1 MARLIEDAEKLDDT
15 FKAQRDEAG
24 ELTLSYGDVVNA
36 IHIVQTEMGIT
47 GTTAKEAASTISGS
61 LSSLKASWTNLITGL
76 GSGADLGPL
85 IDNVVSNAETLIG
98 NVLPVVEQALT
109 GMAGLVERL
118 APMIGE
124 RLPGLVQQILPPL
137 LSAATTLIDSLAAAL
152 PGLLSVLMDMAPELL
167 SVGMELAS
175 SLVTAIVEYL
185 GTHTEEIVTA
195 GITLMGTL
203 LQNTVAI
210 VDAIVTNLPG
220 IIDGIVSALTN
231 EKNVQTI
238 IDGGIE
244 LLGELLTDI
253 PGILLA
259 LGKGVVNLVKG
270 IVDLITGRS
279 DDSADAGKDLMSHLA
294 DKWSEIEWDISV
306 EELLGTLWNLIKS
319 YASAWWELGGWIG
332 EQIKNGLKNTLTGIM
347 SGEIVSND
355 WTDIHK
361 TQPEEY
367 AGAGAGRT
375 TAQDFTTPTSR
386 AQVFRAEETAFQAGL
401 SAGGGGGD
409 TYNVTID
416 ASSVKEFND
425 IVDIAQNARRERR
438 MATA

>member
-137 LSAATTLIDSLAAAL
+137 MSAATTLINSVAAAL
-152 PGLLSVLMDMAPELL
+152 PELLGVLMNMAPELL

-185 GTHTEEIVTA
+185 GTHTEEIITA

-203 LQNTVAI
+203 LENTGAI

-220 IIDGIVSALTN
+220 IIDGIVSALTK
-231 EKNVQTI
+231 EENVKKI
-238 IDGGIE
+238 IKGGVK
-244 LLGELLTDI
+244 LLGTLLNNVDD
-253 PGILLA
+253 ILLA
-259 LGKGVVNLVKG
+259 LGEGVVNLVKG
-270 IVDLITGRS
+270 VVDLITGHG

-294 DKWSEIEWDISV
+294 DEWDEIEWDISV
-306 EELLGTLWNLIKS
+306 EEMLSTLWNLIKS
-319 YASAWWELGGWIG
+319 YNAAWQQLGAWIWG
-332 EQIKNGLKNTLTGIM
+332 KIKEGFM
-347 SGEIVSND
+347 SSLNNILSGNVTAND

-367 AGAGAGRT
+367 AGAGAGRAA
-375 TAQDFTTPTSR
+375 AQAFTTPTSR
-386 AQVFRAEETAFQAGL
+386 AEVFRVEETAFQAGL
-401 SAGGGGGD
+401 SAGGGGD

-416 ASSVKEFND
+416 AASVKEFND